1 LRARWQT
8 AKHQH
13 RARQQLK
20 SFLLR
25 HNFRY
30 AGTKAWTQKHLNYL
44 ATVKM
49 PFPEQQFVF
58 QEQVNLISEA
68 GQRLERYDAQLPGVV
83 ERWRFAPVVRAL
95 MSMRGLAL
103 LNAAT
108 LAAELGDLHRF
119 PTARQLMGY
128 LGLVPSE
135 DSTGDERHQGGI
147 TKMGNGIARRAL
159 IEAAWNYSKPAR
171 ISRDLLKRQEGLSK
185 EIKDLSWKAQS
196 RLHERYAHLTGVAR
210 KKKPVAAAALGRE
223 LSGFVWAIGRMV
235 QPRPAQPPGSASSA
249 AKAGSDDPGAPIRAG
264 QAGPF
269 RVATGGSANEGSNVR
284 SRRRPARPNPR
295 RDDD

>member
-1 LRARWQT
+1 MLIT
-8 AKHQH
+8 
-13 RARQQLK
+13 

-30 AGTKAWTQKHLNYL
+30 AGTKAWTRKHLNYL
-44 ATVKM
+44 ATVKL
-49 PFPEQQFVF
+49 PFAEQQFVF

-68 GQRLERYDAQLPGVV
+68 GGRLERYDAQLPGVV
-83 ERWRFAPVVRAL
+83 ARWRFAPVVRAL
-95 MSMRGLAL
+95 MAMRGLAL

-135 DSTGDERHQGGI
+135 DSTGDERRQGGI

-159 IEAAWNYSKPAR
+159 IEAAWNYRSPAR
-171 ISRDLLKRQEGLSK
+171 IGRELLKRQEGLSQP
-185 EIKDLSWKAQS
+185 IKDAAWKAQS
-196 RLHERYAHLTGVAR
+196 RLHHRYKHLTGVAR
-210 KKKPVAAAALGRE
+210 KKSPVAAAALGRE

-235 QPRPAQPPGSASSA
+235 QPRPVKAVAAPP
-249 AKAGSDDPGAPIRAG
+249 PP
-264 QAGPF
+264 P
-269 RVATGGSANEGSNVR
+269 
-284 SRRRPARPNPR
+284 
-295 RDDD
+295 